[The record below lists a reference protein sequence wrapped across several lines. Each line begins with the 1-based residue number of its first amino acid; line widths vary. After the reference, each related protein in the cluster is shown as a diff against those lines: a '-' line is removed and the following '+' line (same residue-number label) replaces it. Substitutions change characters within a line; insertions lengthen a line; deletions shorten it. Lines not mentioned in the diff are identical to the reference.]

1 VVDLTSLDLASGAV
15 WDALLDLA
23 TKQPQGWTLV
33 GAQMVALHGHE
44 RGRILARSTVDADLL
59 VNVRAVQEGTAQLS
73 QLLID
78 SGFELE
84 GVDAFGVG
92 HRFTDGRVKI
102 DVLAPDGLAKG
113 KPELTITIPPAHTV
127 SVPGGTQALRRSR
140 PVEIKRGERTG
151 HIPRPD
157 LLGAILVKT
166 RAVEVDDL
174 PEAQLSDLA
183 FLLGLIEDP
192 RQLATQ
198 FQGKE
203 RGWLRRRKELLEREH
218 PAWRD
223 LPQEEADGGHIAF
236 RIMTG
241 L

>member
-1 VVDLTSLDLASGAV
+1 MVDLTGLDPASGAV

-23 TKQPQGWTLV
+23 TKQPEGWTLV
-33 GAQMVALHGHE
+33 GAQMVCLHGYE

-59 VNVRAVQEGTAQLS
+59 VNVRAVQDGTAQFS
-73 QLLID
+73 QLLVD
-78 SGFELE
+78 SGFELD

-113 KPELTITIPPAHTV
+113 KPGLTTIPPARTV
-127 SVPGGTQALRRSR
+127 SVPGGTQALQRSR
-140 PVEIKRGERTG
+140 PVEIRRSERIG

-157 LLGAILVKT
+157 LLGAILVKA
-166 RAVEVDDL
+166 RAVEVDDV

-183 FLLGLIEDP
+183 FLLGLAEDP
-192 RQLATQ
+192 RQLATR
-198 FQGKE
+198 FLGKE
-203 RGWLRRRKELLEREH
+203 RSWLRRRKELLDRGH
-218 PAWRD
+218 SAWRD